1 MSFQDKVVIVTG
13 ASSGIGAASAI
24 LFAKEGANVT
34 MVGRNDAKLSKV
46 QEQCEQAS
54 GKKVLVVK
62 ADITVEEDATRVIEE
77 TVAVFGK
84 IDVLVN
90 NAGISNTSN
99 FCTEDSMKVFD
110 LVMNTN
116 VRSTVYLTNLA
127 IPYLTESKGNIV
139 NVSSVAA
146 ELALEDRWA
155 YCASKAALNQ
165 FARCAA
171 VDLAPKGVRVNNV
184 SPGPV
189 KTDVAANLGAS
200 PDYSDAI
207 WEEARKETIL
217 NKFSEPEEI
226 ADVIAFLA
234 SPKADSVTGSVYV
247 IDNGMRLKRVVRS

>member
-1 MSFQDKVVIVTG
+1 MRRQHHSAFIHTAQFNMSFQDKVVIVTG

-34 MVGRNDAKLSKV
+34 MVGRNEAKLSKV

-99 FCTEDSMKVFD
+99 FCTKDSMKVFD

-165 FARCAA
+165 
-171 VDLAPKGVRVNNV
+171 P
-184 SPGPV
+184 
-189 KTDVAANLGAS
+189 
-200 PDYSDAI
+200 
-207 WEEARKETIL
+207 W
-217 NKFSEPEEI
+217 
-226 ADVIAFLA
+226 
-234 SPKADSVTGSVYV
+234 TG
-247 IDNGMRLKRVVRS
+247 